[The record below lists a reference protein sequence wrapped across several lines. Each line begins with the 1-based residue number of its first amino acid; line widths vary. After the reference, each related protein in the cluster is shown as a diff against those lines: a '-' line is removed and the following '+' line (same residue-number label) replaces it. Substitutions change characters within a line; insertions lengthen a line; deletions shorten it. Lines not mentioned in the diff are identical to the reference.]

1 MHINHNTYSYWLPHL
16 NIVFLSIPSG
26 ICYLTINATFP
37 RVHQIRSYM
46 QKNIGLIL
54 HEFMEY
60 KKEKIKEKKN
70 KAQAREMMRAKI
82 TLANTDRDIQ

>member
-1 MHINHNTYSYWLPHL
+1 
-16 NIVFLSIPSG
+16 
-26 ICYLTINATFP
+26 
-37 RVHQIRSYM
+37 M